1 MSFDKRTPTSSP
13 PPIYVSPALISMILV
28 VCVFLFATW
37 QGFSTQQLAWLAT
50 IPGIPLAVFFLN
62 RRDYFFLTIII
73 FTAADIWMPVAG
85 NNVPFHIFLR
95 LIFVAGII
103 GASIISRPPA
113 GRWDV
118 PRISLVCWMVIILVT
133 VAVRGTG
140 IRQLGSPLWG
150 GRNYIILLAM
160 LLFFLVIPLSVRL
173 SRRQW
178 IAIPVMMALL
188 PIIPVLADLLYILS
202 GGKLY
207 FLYYIFKPGGGVA
220 EAANTLM
227 DQESGWRIQGAS
239 RVDLLLLLLLAM
251 PWLGRSP
258 HGKIIS
264 AFLFMAALALASL
277 GGFRGALLASIGV
290 TLIYAWY
297 RAPHR
302 RMLIIS
308 AVLALVM
315 MLIAVAH
322 FAAMSLPSPVQRVLS
337 IVPFARVEPMV
348 EIDANFSSRW
358 RLRIWEETLRTEVRP
373 HLIVGRGFCFD
384 PNRLIPQ
391 YGPYMDEWS
400 DTQNNVTNANFHS
413 GPLSSLVLFGVPGF
427 LCLLVFMISS
437 VLKHLRIHRMDWHDP
452 LLQHIHFVF
461 LCYFLYSTLS
471 FHLIYGDLTLSMI
484 RYLSLLCLLEML
496 GNTRREEVDR
506 NPVEAPPAPLIS
518 EPVRTRAIRYF

>member
-1 MSFDKRTPTSSP
+1 MSFDKSNPTSSP
-13 PPIYVSPALISMILV
+13 PPIFVSPALISMILV

-37 QGFSTQQLAWLAT
+37 HAFSTQNFAWLAI

-62 RRDYFFLTIII
+62 RRDYFFLTIVI
-73 FTAADIWMPVAG
+73 FTSADIWMPITG

-95 LIFVAGII
+95 LILVAGII
-103 GASIISRPPA
+103 GASIIGRPPA
-113 GRWDV
+113 SRWDV
-118 PRISLVCWMVIILVT
+118 PRISMVCWMVIILGT
-133 VAVRGTG
+133 MAMRGTG

-150 GRNYIILLAM
+150 GKNYIILLAM
-160 LLFFLVIPLSVRL
+160 LFFFLVIPQAVRL
-173 SRRQW
+173 SRKQW
-178 IAIPVMMALL
+178 ISIPIMMALL
-188 PIIPVLADLLYILS
+188 PVIPMLADLLYVLS

-220 EAANTLM
+220 ETASTLM

-258 HGKIIS
+258 HGKILSVIL
-264 AFLFMAALALASL
+264 FLASLALASL
-277 GGFRGALLASIGV
+277 GGFRGALVAAIAV

-297 RAPHR
+297 RVPHR
-302 RMLIIS
+302 RMLILAAVIS
-308 AVLALVM
+308 MLM

-322 FAAMSLPSPVQRVLS
+322 FAATSLPSPVQRVLS
-337 IVPFARVEPMV
+337 IVPFARVEPIV
-348 EIDANFSSRW
+348 EIDASFSSRW

-384 PNRLIPQ
+384 PNRIIPQ
-391 YGPYMDEWS
+391 YGRYTDEWS

-413 GPLSSLVLFGVPGF
+413 GPLSSLVLFGAPGF

-437 VLKHLRIHRMDWHDP
+437 VLKHLRIQRMEWPDFR
-452 LLQHIHFVF
+452 LRHIHFVF
-461 LCYFLYSTLS
+461 LCYFIYATIS
-471 FHLIYGDLTLSMI
+471 FYLIYGDLTVTMI

-496 GNTRREEVDR
+496 GHTRREEVDQH
-506 NPVEAPPAPLIS
+506 PVEATPAPLLS